1 MKVIKPIVT
10 VTVYLK
16 ESDLFVSMI
25 SMELPRTHLEE
36 FAVFTRLSRESI
48 SHKSIRSVEGSRPL
62 FKDFGGLHTEHLTH
76 FLFELTKSLG
86 SPFLYFLIC
95 LQLNLPKYRLF
106 STTFVIS
113 IYYEA
118 WVMISTN
125 FEDILWKRTVEDC
138 FVNAESFIFNIF
150 GNFSQEF
157 SLITEWVYVKIIYQ

>member
-62 FKDFGGLHTEHLTH
+62 LSILILNSSLSKILSK
-76 FLFELTKSLG
+76 LF
-86 SPFLYFLIC
+86 
-95 LQLNLPKYRLF
+95 
-106 STTFVIS
+106 TTVS
-113 IYYEA
+113 R
-118 WVMISTN
+118 
-125 FEDILWKRTVEDC
+125 DIVSSQKR
-138 FVNAESFIFNIF
+138 FI
-150 GNFSQEF
+150 
-157 SLITEWVYVKIIYQ
+157 

>member
-62 FKDFGGLHTEHLTH
+62 LSILILKFPLNNVISKLFTAIVKYFVSSSKAKILFEDFGL
-76 FLFELTKSLG
+76 
-86 SPFLYFLIC
+86 
-95 LQLNLPKYRLF
+95 
-106 STTFVIS
+106 
-113 IYYEA
+113 
-118 WVMISTN
+118 
-125 FEDILWKRTVEDC
+125 
-138 FVNAESFIFNIF
+138 
-150 GNFSQEF
+150 
-157 SLITEWVYVKIIYQ
+157 

>member
-62 FKDFGGLHTEHLTH
+62 LSILILNSSLSKILSK
-76 FLFELTKSLG
+76 LF
-86 SPFLYFLIC
+86 
-95 LQLNLPKYRLF
+95 
-106 STTFVIS
+106 TTVS
-113 IYYEA
+113 R
-118 WVMISTN
+118 
-125 FEDILWKRTVEDC
+125 DIV
-138 FVNAESFIFNIF
+138 S
-150 GNFSQEF
+150 S
-157 SLITEWVYVKIIYQ
+157 

>member
-62 FKDFGGLHTEHLTH
+62 LSILILNSSISKILSK
-76 FLFELTKSLG
+76 LF
-86 SPFLYFLIC
+86 
-95 LQLNLPKYRLF
+95 
-106 STTFVIS
+106 TTVS
-113 IYYEA
+113 R
-118 WVMISTN
+118 
-125 FEDILWKRTVEDC
+125 DIV
-138 FVNAESFIFNIF
+138 S
-150 GNFSQEF
+150 S
-157 SLITEWVYVKIIYQ
+157 